1 MLESVGMLLIAE
13 DEQLL
18 VRAKRSGPSCK
29 QPAVELEP
37 YLREVLN
44 LTITFIIRH
53 CYGIDPQ

>member
-18 VRAKRSGPSCK
+18 VRARSGPSCK